1 MAPARPTAGHAL
13 THMALRHLSLRDFV
27 IVAALDLELEDGFS
41 ALTGE
46 TGAGKSILVDA
57 LQLVLGARGDAL
69 WVREG
74 AARCELAAEFDCPK
88 RTEHW
93 LDANGFD
100 VSDTLLMRRTIDA
113 SAKSRAWINGS
124 PATVGQLRELGD
136 QLVDIH
142 GQHAWQSLTRAD
154 SVRRLVDD
162 YAGVD
167 SGALQSAWQAWK
179 RAEAA
184 LAKARAAQDHAAS
197 ERDRLTRQIKDVE
210 ALAPQENEWDE
221 LNQRHTRLSHA
232 QALIEA
238 ARNAGAALESE
249 EGSGD
254 ALTALSRAREAL
266 ESQQTIE
273 PQFQPLLDVLQSCE
287 IQLRDVAH
295 GLNTYLRQVDL
306 DPEQLAEVDQRV
318 GLWIGLARRYHRE
331 PQELPTLLAGWRAE
345 QAQLESSTNLEQLQA
360 ALQAAQQ
367 AWQSAAK
374 SASALRAKAAPRL
387 AGSVTATLQGLGME
401 GAVFSLELTPL
412 KEPASF
418 GLEDPHFLIAAHDKA
433 TPHPVERVASGG
445 ELSRIALALAV
456 TTSAAGSA
464 GTLVFDEIDAGI
476 GGSVASTV
484 GQLLRQLGQSRQV
497 LCVTHLAQVAA
508 HANHHWSVRKSGD
521 ASGAR
526 QSTVEAVTGPAR
538 AEEIGRMLAGDAVTE
553 VAIQHA
559 REMLEEAAGKP
570 LPDAALK
577 RRKA

>member
-1 MAPARPTAGHAL
+1 
-13 THMALRHLSLRDFV
+13 MALRHLSLRDFV
-27 IVAALDLELEDGFS
+27 IVSSLDLELDDGFS

-88 RTEHW
+88 STEPW
-93 LDANGFD
+93 LEANGFD
-100 VSDTLLMRRTIDA
+100 LPEALLMRRTIDA

-136 QLVDIH
+136 LLVDIH

-167 SGALQSAWQAWK
+167 SSALQNAWQAWK
-179 RAEAA
+179 KAEAA
-184 LAKARAAQDHAAS
+184 LAQAQAAQQHLAA
-197 ERDRLTRQIKDVE
+197 ERERLTRQIKE
-210 ALAPQENEWDE
+210 IEQLAPQENEWDE

-238 ARNAGAALESE
+238 ARDAGAALEDE
-249 EGSGD
+249 NGGAD
-254 ALTALSRAREAL
+254 ALAALSRARETL
-266 ESQQTIE
+266 ESQRAIE
-273 PQFQPLLDVLQSCE
+273 PNFQPLLDVLQSCE
-287 IQLRDVAH
+287 AQLRDVAH
-295 GLNTYLRQVDL
+295 GLNAYLRQIDL

-318 GLWIGLARRYHRE
+318 GGWISLARRYRRE
-331 PQELPTLLAGWRAE
+331 PRDLPALLAGWHAE
-345 QAQLESSTNLEQLQA
+345 LVQLEAAANLEQLQA
-360 ALQAAQQ
+360 TVQVAQRAWQAA
-367 AWQSAAK
+367 AK
-374 SASALRAKAAPRL
+374 NASGLRAKAAPRL
-387 AGSVTATLQGLGME
+387 AGSVTAVLQGLGMA
-401 GAVFSLELTPL
+401 GAIFSLELAPL

-418 GLEDPHFLIAAHDKA
+418 GLEDPRFLIGAHDKA
-433 TPHPVERVASGG
+433 TPHPIERVASGG

-484 GQLLRQLGQSRQV
+484 GHLLRQLGESRQV

-508 HANHHWSVRKSGD
+508 HANHHWSVHKSGPGN
-521 ASGAR
+521 GAI
-526 QSTVEAVTGPAR
+526 QSTVEAVTGSAR
-538 AEEIGRMLAGDAVTE
+538 VEEIGRMLGGEAITE
-553 VAIQHA
+553 VALQHA
-559 REMLEEAAGKP
+559 REMLDEAASERP
-570 LPDAALK
+570 PAA
-577 RRKA
+577 RRKKA